1 MDLKVINCIL
11 AEHLR
16 PEPGG
21 KITAIGIPF
30 VIQLP
35 DTTKPCYP
43 LFCLLQLQG
52 TDSGEAEVSLVI
64 RDTAEKKDVAQF
76 GNKVKIAPHKGETAE
91 VKISGGKA
99 VTSPAGPKRT
109 YNIIQIQPLRRV
121 VFGHPGEFEVMVA
134 VDKVAKKTF
143 KLAVAEAKPQNPPRA
158 QF

>member
-30 VIQLP
+30 VIQLA
-35 DTTKPCYP
+35 DTKKPCYP

-52 TDSGEAEVSLVI
+52 TDSGEADVSLVI
-64 RDTAEKKDVAQF
+64 RDPAEKKDVAQF
-76 GNKVKIAPHKGETAE
+76 GGKVKVAPRKEEKAE

-99 VTSPAGPKRT
+99 VTAPAGPKHT
-109 YNIIQIQPLRRV
+109 YNIVQIQPLRRV
-121 VFGHPGEFEVMVA
+121 VFGHPGEFEVVVA
-134 VDKVAKKTF
+134 VDKAPKKTF
-143 KLAVAEAKPQNPPRA
+143 KLAVAETKAKPS
-158 QF
+158 